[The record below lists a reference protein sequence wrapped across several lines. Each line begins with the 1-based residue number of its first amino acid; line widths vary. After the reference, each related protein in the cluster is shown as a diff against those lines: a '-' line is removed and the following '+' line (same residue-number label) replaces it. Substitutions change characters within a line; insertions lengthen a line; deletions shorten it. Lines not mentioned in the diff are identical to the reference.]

1 MAEKT
6 KKDEKMD
13 GWLHMPQTSIE
24 YNFCKIIESL
34 RRADVNA
41 LGQELKWM
49 KLKKRV
55 MRLQSNAMKRLE

>member
-1 MAEKT
+1 MAEKM

-24 YNFCKIIESL
+24 YNFCKIIGSL

-41 LGQELKWM
+41 LGQ
-49 KLKKRV
+49 
-55 MRLQSNAMKRLE
+55 